1 MNKWY
6 VFFICW
12 ISWAGKGTLIKWL
25 LNENIKNLE
34 FVLSCKTRE
43 PRNWEIIWKDYIKL
57 SFEEFQKWID
67 SQEFLEYN
75 FVHNQDYYWT
85 RKTDIIENW
94 IEKWKILL
102 KEIDILIVPT
112 LHKAMKGYENN
123 YSIIFLDLPIETIKE
138 RMASR
143 WDDTWWED
151 YKNRVNSASKEKEFL
166 HLVDFVID
174 ATKPQAQV
182 LKETKDIIMNKIEI

>member
-1 MNKWY
+1 MKKWY

-12 ISWAGKGTLIKWL
+12 ITWAGKWTLIKWL
-25 LNENIKNLE
+25 LNQNIKDLE

-85 RKTDIIENW
+85 RKTDIIENG

-112 LHKAMKGYENN
+112 LRKAMKGYEDN

-151 YKNRVNSASKEKEFL
+151 YKNRVNSASKEKELL

>member
-1 MNKWY
+1 MKKWY

-12 ISWAGKGTLIKWL
+12 ITWAGKWTLIKWL
-25 LNENIKNLE
+25 LKQNIKDLE

-57 SFEEFQKWID
+57 SFEEFQKWIN

-112 LHKAMKGYENN
+112 LRKAMKGYENN

-151 YKNRVNSASKEKEFL
+151 YKNRVNSASKEKELL